1 MRTVIAMLI
10 ILFVFTSVGYA
21 DQHSKELEE
30 VPNDVEIDE
39 AEEDS
44 KGNGVLGNDV
54 FCDYS
59 KSC

>member
-1 MRTVIAMLI
+1 MKTFVATLI
-10 ILFVFTSVGYA
+10 ILFLFTLPGSA
-21 DQHSKELEE
+21 DQHLNEREDMPSE
-30 VPNDVEIDE
+30 VEIDE

-59 KSC
+59 KAC